1 MIRYVA
7 HRSWADLVIDV
18 IVLGSNIA
26 TIERKIPH
34 FMCVVFLLLLK
45 KDEKQI
51 TDKFE
56 LPGVVPYPD
65 EGNDATDHRRPSPR
79 QLDIRLIGKNGNCI
93 LLAGE
98 LIRGLSDTGLAD
110 IGECERGDVV

>member
-1 MIRYVA
+1 MF
-7 HRSWADLVIDV
+7 
-18 IVLGSNIA
+18 
-26 TIERKIPH
+26 E
-34 FMCVVFLLLLK
+34 K
-45 KDEKQI
+45 KI

-65 EGNDATDHRRPSPR
+65 EGNDATDHLRPSPR

-98 LIRGLSDTGLAD
+98 LIRGLSTGLAD

>member
-1 MIRYVA
+1 MARTL
-7 HRSWADLVIDV
+7 R
-18 IVLGSNIA
+18 
-26 TIERKIPH
+26 
-34 FMCVVFLLLLK
+34 LLK
-45 KDEKQI
+45 FEKGIQSIFCVKIKSLLSFASEI

-65 EGNDATDHRRPSPR
+65 DGSDATDHLRPSPR
-79 QLDIRLIGKNGNCI
+79 QLDIRFIGKNGNCI

-98 LIRGLSDTGLAD
+98 LIRGLSTGLAD